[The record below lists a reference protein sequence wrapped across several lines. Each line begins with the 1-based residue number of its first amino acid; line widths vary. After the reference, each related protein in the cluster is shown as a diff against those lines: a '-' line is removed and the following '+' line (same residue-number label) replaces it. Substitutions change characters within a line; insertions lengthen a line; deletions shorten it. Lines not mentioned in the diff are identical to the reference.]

1 MVELLSAYEN
11 CNNFSSAIQSVGNTY
26 EPKEEVL
33 ESLSMLNFPLHILF
47 LIFIVWVPSFPD
59 VIFIFYVV
67 MKLTDFEKLLD
78 DEVAKVSVNSSSN
91 FANHPIIR
99 QFREAIWVCIFIS
112 FSMVQEGPW
121 HPEKNRSESQGTIFP
136 FSYRIGLCNN
146 QPETV
151 KMLKRQYMSSK
162 EEKLL
167 YLFLAI
173 SKCLGS
179 ILLIFQL
186 QIQFFPI
193 LQPIST
199 LFLQNVHHAG
209 QPMAGEEQEDVVMTS
224 TQCNLLNVT
233 CPLSGKPV
241 TELAE
246 PVRRYIATKYI
257 MIKDKELEFFLLLVK
272 KKSAGP
278 SGVLL

>member
-112 FSMVQEGPW
+112 FSMV
-121 HPEKNRSESQGTIFP
+121 
-136 FSYRIGLCNN
+136 
-146 QPETV
+146 
-151 KMLKRQYMSSK
+151 
-162 EEKLL
+162 
-167 YLFLAI
+167 
-173 SKCLGS
+173 
-179 ILLIFQL
+179 
-186 QIQFFPI
+186 
-193 LQPIST
+193 
-199 LFLQNVHHAG
+199 
-209 QPMAGEEQEDVVMTS
+209 
-224 TQCNLLNVT
+224 
-233 CPLSGKPV
+233 
-241 TELAE
+241 
-246 PVRRYIATKYI
+246 
-257 MIKDKELEFFLLLVK
+257 
-272 KKSAGP
+272 
-278 SGVLL
+278 